1 VTPISRKLP
10 LISCIMPTV
19 NRPVFVAKSIEYFH
33 AQDYVN
39 KELVIVDEGIDTTM
53 IRTLKER
60 DVHIVTVGSDTRL
73 SLGAKFN
80 LGCSLAQ
87 GDIICHWDDDDYFA
101 PHRLTHQA
109 QPILEG
115 VADIVGLEMDIVFN
129 IIDWTAWKCSP
140 ALHQEIFYGGV
151 VTGAI
156 MYKKSVWGMNAA
168 HPNKTIGEDADFL
181 RHLRLFG
188 AKLAS
193 LPNNGSFIYIRHGD
207 TWPLPPHYHPHMH
220 EWQQVDV
227 KSILPEKE
235 LAFYSTLRNKE

>member
-1 VTPISRKLP
+1 
-10 LISCIMPTV
+10 MPTI
-19 NRPVFVAKSIEYFH
+19 NRPIFVAKSIEYFH

-39 KELVIVDEGIDTTM
+39 KELVIVDESIDKTLLDVRREKD
-53 IRTLKER
+53 IRSIYLA
-60 DVHIVTVGSDTRL
+60 SDTRL

-101 PHRLTHQA
+101 PHRLTHQV
-109 QPILEG
+109 QPILKG

-193 LPNNGSFIYIRHGD
+193 VPNADSFIYIRHGD

-227 KSILPEKE
+227 NSILPEKE
-235 LAFYSTLRNKE
+235 LAFYSTLRNKEQ